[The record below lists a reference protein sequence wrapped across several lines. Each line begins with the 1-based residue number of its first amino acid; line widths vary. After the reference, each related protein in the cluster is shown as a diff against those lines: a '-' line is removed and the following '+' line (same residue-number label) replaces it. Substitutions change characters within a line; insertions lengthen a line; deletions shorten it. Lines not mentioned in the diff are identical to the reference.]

1 MFHSIDDQTIIA
13 QCTPRGSGAIA
24 LLRISGINALE
35 IASKIAQLPS
45 HKLLQD
51 VPSHTIHYGSIVEP
65 SGTIVDT
72 VLFMVMQAPRTF
84 TGQNTVEIT
93 CHNNQFIIEQII
105 ALAIAHGARLAQEGE
120 FTKRAVLNGKIDL
133 VQAEAINE
141 LIHAQ
146 TQMALK
152 QSLAQ
157 LNGSLSSWLISIE
170 QQLLKALALSE
181 ASFEF
186 LDEEMEFAPQ
196 ISAMIASVIH
206 TISEIKK
213 TYNQQQQIRQGI
225 RVAII
230 GSVNAGKSSL
240 FNALLNQNRAIVTAI
255 AGTTRDAIEAGA
267 YKNGNYWTLV
277 DTAGLRRTDDVIEQ
291 EGIRR
296 SFEEAHKADIIIL
309 AYDFT
314 RSLSSEE
321 KEVYQLITEKYP
333 NKIINVMTKADYKP
347 FLDSPSSSG
356 SLETNGEIE
365 SIFNSHVRVDG
376 AETSPLTPKGVL
388 SRRTEYSPFVSSE
401 HLCESRNI
409 IHLSS
414 KTKTNIDSLEHAI
427 EQKIATLFADIESP
441 FLLNQRQYN
450 LLLTLET
457 KLADIKKML
466 EKPVAYE
473 LLSIHLQDAIA
484 DLAQLSGKAISEAG
498 MDMVFREFCI
508 GK

>member
-1 MFHSIDDQTIIA
+1 MFHSIDEQTIIA

-35 IASKIAQLPS
+35 IASSISKLPS
-45 HKLLQD
+45 NKPLCD
-51 VPSHTIHYGSIVEP
+51 VASHTIHYGAVIEP
-65 SGTIVDT
+65 YGTVVDQ

-105 ALAIAHGARLAQEGE
+105 ALAIANGARLAQEGE

-157 LNGSLSSWLISIE
+157 LHGSLSSWLISIE
-170 QQLLKALALSE
+170 QELLKALALSE

-196 ISAMIASVIH
+196 INAMIAHVMS
-206 TISEIKK
+206 TITEIKK

-225 RVAII
+225 RVALI

-255 AGTTRDAIEAGA
+255 AGTTRDAIEAGV

-277 DTAGLRRTDDVIEQ
+277 DTAGLRQTDDMIEQ

-309 AYDFT
+309 AYD
-314 RSLSSEE
+314 SSREITAEE
-321 KEVYQLITEKYP
+321 NMVYQEIAEKYP
-333 NKIINVMTKADYKP
+333 NKIITVYTKVDNALNT
-347 FLDSPSSSG
+347 FLDSSSKISE
-356 SLETNGEIE
+356 SLETNGKK
-365 SIFNSHVRVDG
+365 SAQKNYSHSATDKQK
-376 AETSPLTPKGVL
+376 SHI
-388 SRRTEYSPFVSSE
+388 SPFVSSE
-401 HLCESRNI
+401 HLCESRNAVPV
-409 IHLSS
+409 SS
-414 KTKTNIDSLEHAI
+414 KTKVNIDILEHAI
-427 EQKIATLFADIESP
+427 EQKITTLFADIESP

-450 LLLTLET
+450 LLLTLES
-457 KLADIKKML
+457 KLAEIKTML
-466 EKPVAYE
+466 ENPVAYE
-473 LLSIHLQDAIA
+473 LLSIHLNDAIA

-498 MDMVFREFCI
+498 MDKVFREFCI

>member
-24 LLRISGINALE
+24 LLRISGVNAIE
-35 IASKIAQLPS
+35 VTNHIA
-45 HKLLQD
+45 KLSGKKTLLD
-51 VPSHTIHYGSIVEP
+51 ADSHTIHYGSVIE
-65 SGTIVDT
+65 SDGTIVDN
-72 VLFMVMQAPRTF
+72 VLFLLMRAPKTF
-84 TGQNTVEIT
+84 TGQDTVEIT

-105 ALAIAHGARLAQEGE
+105 SLAITQGARLAQEGE

-170 QQLLKALALSE
+170 QELLKALALSE

-196 ISAMIASVIH
+196 ISAMIARVLH
-206 TISEIKK
+206 TITEIKK
-213 TYNQQQQIRQGI
+213 AYNQQQQIRQGI

-255 AGTTRDAIEAGA
+255 AGTTRDAIEAGV

-277 DTAGLRRTDDVIEQ
+277 DTAGLRQTNDVIEQ

-296 SFEEAHKADIIIL
+296 SFQEAHKADIIIL

-321 KEVYQLITEKYP
+321 EKVYNEIIQKYS
-333 NKIINVMTKADYKP
+333 NKIINVMTKADSFVTSSGLLRMNMNTDLDIP
-347 FLDSPSSSG
+347 FQGAENVSSSR
-356 SLETNGEIE
+356 I
-365 SIFNSHVRVDG
+365 HV
-376 AETSPLTPKGVL
+376 
-388 SRRTEYSPFVSSE
+388 
-401 HLCESRNI
+401 
-409 IHLSS
+409 SS
-414 KTKTNIDSLEHAI
+414 KTKTNIDTLEHAI
-427 EQKIATLFADIESP
+427 EQKISTLFSQIESP

-457 KLADIKKML
+457 KLADIKIML
-466 EKPVAYE
+466 ENPVAYE